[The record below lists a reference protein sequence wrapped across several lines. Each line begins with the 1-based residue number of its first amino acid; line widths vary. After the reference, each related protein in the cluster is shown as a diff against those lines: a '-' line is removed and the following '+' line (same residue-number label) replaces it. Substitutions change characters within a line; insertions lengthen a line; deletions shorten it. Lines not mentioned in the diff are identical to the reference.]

1 MQHFLS
7 TIVLVTVPL
16 IVQGLDLPDLSGII
30 IPEDA
35 TESETKQIINTELTK
50 NNESAATDEIV
61 SAPIY
66 TDAECNLWLQT
77 LIQSDVDN
85 SQGLSENE
93 YHSFLSNINDPPYIA
108 QYFENIPTFDDL
120 PWVFRVVHKSLACHC
135 QKLGMDEECCEG
147 DDAEVLLLEF
157 GSDNE
162 AALTNQSRDA
172 VQEEYKDL
180 FCQQIAYVLR
190 KSVPSPSPTGYPTE
204 SPSKNPSGTP
214 TKTPSSSPVTD
225 GPTLSPV
232 TLSPTTSEPVVD
244 EVRAIE
250 QPVEEED
257 EGLSTGAIIGIIVA
271 ALAVLLALIALILYK
286 RRKQPMES
294 APEAD
299 LEAPPPDAE
308 VPEPQPEPE
317 PAMETNAGDEPHDDD
332 ESSAPSV
339 WSDSDGDDDHTGM
352 LVETEGDDNGVTAG
366 SALAAMG
373 AASTVTAQLSPKLSG
388 GAAKR

>member
-1 MQHFLS
+1 MQHLLS
-7 TIVLVTVPL
+7 TILLATAPM
-16 IVQGLDLPDLSGII
+16 IVQGLDLPDLTGI
-30 IPEDA
+30 IPEDTT
-35 TESETKQIINTELTK
+35 TESETKQLVNTEAELTTTTTTN
-50 NNESAATDEIV
+50 NNETSIAATNEIV

-66 TDAECNLWLQT
+66 TEAECNGWLQT
-77 LIQSDVDN
+77 LVQSDVDN

-93 YHSFLSNINDPPYIA
+93 YHTFLSNINDPPYIS

-135 QKLGMDEECCEG
+135 QKLGMDEQCCEG
-147 DDAEVLLLEF
+147 DDAEVLLLGF
-157 GSDNE
+157 GSE
-162 AALTNQSRDA
+162 EGMLTNQSRDA

-180 FCQQIAYVLR
+180 FCQQIAYVLS
-190 KSVPSPSPTGYPTE
+190 KSVPSPSPTENPTE

-214 TKTPSSSPVTD
+214 TKSPSPAPVTD
-225 GPTLSPV
+225 SPTLFPV
-232 TLSPTTSEPVVD
+232 TLSPTLSPVEPVVVD

-250 QPVEEED
+250 QPVEEKD
-257 EGLSTGAIIGIIVA
+257 EGLSTGAIVGIVVA

-299 LEAPPPDAE
+299 LEAPPPE
-308 VPEPQPEPE
+308 EQVPEPQPEPE
-317 PAMETNAGDEPHDDD
+317 DDD

-339 WSDSDGDDDHTGM
+339 WSDSDDGDDAAGM
-352 LVETEGDDNGVTAG
+352 LVETEEDDNGVTAG

-373 AASTVTAQLSPKLSG
+373 AASTVAAQLSPKLSG
-388 GAAKR
+388 GPGKR